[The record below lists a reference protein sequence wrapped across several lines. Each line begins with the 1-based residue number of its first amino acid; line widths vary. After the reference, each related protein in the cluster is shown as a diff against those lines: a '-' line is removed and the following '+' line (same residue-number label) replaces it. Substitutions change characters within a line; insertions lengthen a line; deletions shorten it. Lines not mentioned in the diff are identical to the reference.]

1 MATIPMVDTIA
12 AQEMGWINSR
22 VGLPFLGVF
31 AYNQSMSFPPSTP
44 RQAGNTPVDKAMA
57 GAREMVVG
65 FSGKDIPAGCE
76 SEVLAQFHRV
86 HGEIDRI
93 RYGMLPALAGLE
105 ATGALLEEGGQRT
118 VQAWITH
125 QWGTSPAE
133 ANTLATLARALYKQQ
148 LPLVEEAFQGSVL
161 SLGEAC
167 AIATSTEKATAAWAK
182 VLESA
187 DDEFR
192 AQRPSVEGFRARLE
206 YGLIAY
212 KHERPQTSVR
222 QLRDAAK
229 WFVARLDP
237 DKADRDY
244 GEVFEKRGAQFSPT
258 FESGFLLRMWGP
270 GGDNELIQAALKAYT
285 EPYGPENAATPKHER
300 VYDAMMRIFET
311 ALGHRECAKAP
322 QALATL
328 NITVPLKRFLGDGA
342 AEPAVTEDGVVI
354 PDQMVSRLTP
364 DSWLRRFVT
373 DEEGRTLLDVG
384 RKQRCA
390 PDPVRQ
396 AAGFKKPYCEW
407 HQGCD
412 VPRSWSQYDHIVPF
426 SHGGTTSS
434 DNMQVLCA
442 THNRLK
448 HRLQTKVNR
457 QIWEHHHAQNRQD
470 TETSG
475 SGDGEGEP
483 APATAL

>member
-1 MATIPMVDTIA
+1 
-12 AQEMGWINSR
+12 
-22 VGLPFLGVF
+22 
-31 AYNQSMSFPPSTP
+31 MSFPPSTP
-44 RQAGNTPVDKAMA
+44 RPTGDTPVDKAMA
-57 GAREMVVG
+57 GAREMAVE
-65 FSGKDIPAGCE
+65 FSGRDIPFGCE
-76 SEVLAQFHRV
+76 TDVLDQFGRLNGEV
-86 HGEIDRI
+86 DRI
-93 RYGMLPALAGLE
+93 RYGMLPALARME
-105 ATGALLEEGGQRT
+105 ATGALLEEGGQRSI
-118 VQAWITH
+118 QAWITH
-125 QWGTSPAE
+125 QWGTTPAE
-133 ANTLATLARALYKQQ
+133 AHNLATLARALHKQQ
-148 LPLVEEAFQGSVL
+148 LPLVEEAFQDSVL

-167 AIATSTEKATAAWAK
+167 AIATSTEKATAEWTK
-182 VLESA
+182 VLETA
-187 DDEFR
+187 DEEFTST
-192 AQRPSVEGFRARLE
+192 RPDVEGFRARLE

-212 KHERPQTSVR
+212 KHERPQVSVR

-244 GEVFEKRGAQFSPT
+244 DETFEKRGAQFSPT

-270 GGDNELIQAALKAYT
+270 GADNELIQAALEAYT
-285 EPYGPENAATPKHER
+285 EPYGPENAAVPKHQR
-300 VYDAMMRIFET
+300 TYDAMMRIFET

-328 NITVPLKRFLGDGA
+328 NITVPLKRFLGDVT
-342 AEPAVTEDGVVI
+342 AEPATTEDGVVI
-354 PDQMVSRLTP
+354 PDQMVARLTP
-364 DSWLRRFVT
+364 QSWLRRFVT

-396 AAGFKKPYCEW
+396 AAGFKEFTCEW

-426 SHGGTTSS
+426 SHGGVTSAE
-434 DNMQVLCA
+434 NMQVLCS

-448 HRLQTKVNR
+448 HRLQAKVNR
-457 QIWEHHHAQNRQD
+457 QIWEHHHAQNRQEAGKD
-470 TETSG
+470 SG

>member
-1 MATIPMVDTIA
+1 
-12 AQEMGWINSR
+12 
-22 VGLPFLGVF
+22 
-31 AYNQSMSFPPSTP
+31 MSFPPSTP
-44 RQAGNTPVDKAMA
+44 RPTGNTLVDQAMA
-57 GAREMVVG
+57 GARERAVE
-65 FSGKDIPAGCE
+65 FSERDIPFGCE
-76 SEVLAQFHRV
+76 TDVLAQFGRLN
-86 HGEIDRI
+86 GEVDRI
-93 RYGMLPALAGLE
+93 RYGMLPALARME
-105 ATGALLEEGGQRT
+105 ATGALLEEGGQRSI
-118 VQAWITH
+118 QAWITH

-133 ANTLATLARALYKQQ
+133 ANTLAILARGLYRQQ
-148 LPLVEEAFQGSVL
+148 LPLVEEAFQDSVL

-167 AIATSTEKATAAWAK
+167 AIATSTEKATAEWAK
-182 VLESA
+182 VLEKA
-187 DDEFR
+187 DEGFR

-237 DKADRDY
+237 DKADRDFD
-244 GEVFEKRGAQFSPT
+244 EVFENRGAQFSPT

-270 GGDNELIQAALKAYT
+270 GADNELIQAALEAYT
-285 EPYGPENAATPKHER
+285 EPYGPDNAAMPKHER

-311 ALGHRECAKAP
+311 ALTHRGCSSLSRQP
-322 QALATL
+322 LATL
-328 NITVPLKRFLGDGA
+328 NITVPLKRFLGDET

-364 DSWLRRFVT
+364 DSWWRRFVT

-384 RKQRCA
+384 RKYRCA

-396 AAGFKKPYCEW
+396 AAGFKKSYCEW

-412 VPRSWSQYDHIVPF
+412 VPRSWSQFDHIVPF
-426 SHGGTTSS
+426 SHGGATSS
-434 DNMQVLCA
+434 DNMQILCS

-448 HRLQTKVNR
+448 HRLQAKVNR
-457 QIWEHHHAQNRQD
+457 KIWEHHHAQNRQD

-475 SGDGEGEP
+475 DRDGEGEP
-483 APATAL
+483 APATAF